1 VLAGRYRLLSHVGQ
15 GGMGT
20 VWRARDEV
28 LDRDVAV
35 KEVLIDR
42 WLSDEDRAVLHE
54 RTKREARATARLNH
68 PGIVTVHDVI
78 EEDGRPWIV
87 MEFVR
92 ARSLQEIVDADGPLP
107 PAQVAAIGRQLV
119 GALRTAHAAGILHRD
134 VKPANV
140 LLLRE
145 EHEDRAVLTDF
156 GIAQVE
162 GDATLTQ
169 TGLVMGSPAYIA
181 PERAKGE
188 RATPATDLWAL
199 GATLYAA
206 CDGRPPHE
214 RTDAMATL
222 AAVLT
227 LDAPPPRNAGPL
239 TPALLGLLDRDPERR
254 LTAEG
259 AMDLLTD
266 AATEARTRPVPGPQA
281 DPVADPVAD
290 TWAEAAGGS
299 RTQTHADDRRE
310 VPQSPPPPTPH
321 QYAQSQYEQSQYEQ
335 SQYEQSQYAPHQHT
349 AVSAHNGL
357 REHPGFPQAP
367 PARPGRGI
375 NSGLLVAVALLVA
388 VVVVLAGFLVLR
400 SQGGAKASTGGTVES
415 AGTPAGGSHP
425 PLTAG
430 PPSPAVHRPT
440 AGRKTV
446 TGPGYTLEVP
456 AGWLRTASGSSVI
469 WRDPRTGAFVQVDRT
484 GWTGDPYAHW
494 QSWEPRAIAD
504 GALRSYQRIGLSRVP
519 GAGYDAAD
527 LEFTYLTKGGNAMHA
542 VDRGVRVGGRSYAV
556 FVSIPVAQWTSRSQN
571 ADNFLDSFRP

>member
-1 VLAGRYRLLSHVGQ
+1 MSEGAGRVLAGRYRLLSHVGQ

-20 VWRARDEV
+20 VWCARDEL

-42 WLSDEDRAVLHE
+42 WLSDADRGVLHE

-92 ARSLQEIVDADGPLP
+92 ARSLQEIIDADGPLP

-145 EHEDRAVLTDF
+145 DHEDRAVLTDF

-162 GDATLTQ
+162 GDTTLTQ

-227 LDAPPPRNAGPL
+227 VDAPPPRAGGSL
-239 TPALLGLLDRDPERR
+239 TPVLLGLLDRDPGRR
-254 LTAEG
+254 LTAE
-259 AMDLLTD
+259 AALDQLTGVV
-266 AATEARTRPVPGPQA
+266 TETRTRPVPSVPTA
-281 DPVADPVAD
+281 AA
-290 TWAEAAGGS
+290 TWAEAPAGS
-299 RTQTHADDRRE
+299 RTQTRPDDRRDT
-310 VPQSPPPPTPH
+310 SDPPPWQPH
-321 QYAQSQYEQSQYEQ
+321 
-335 SQYEQSQYAPHQHT
+335 T
-349 AVSAHNGL
+349 VVSAHGGF
-357 REHPGFPQAP
+357 REHPGHQPPGGLPPNAP
-367 PARPGRGI
+367 SAPSAPGRPGRGI
-375 NSGLLVAVALLVA
+375 NSGLLAAVGLLAVAVIVLV
-388 VVVVLAGFLVLR
+388 GFVAFHPQ
-400 SQGGAKASTGGTVES
+400 SGAKPSASPSVQS
-415 AGTPAGGSHP
+415 AGAQPGGSTTP
-425 PLTAG
+425 RPT
-430 PPSPAVHRPT
+430 SPTSAAAHRPPP
-440 AGRKTV
+440 GLHTV
-446 TGPGYTLEVP
+446 TGPGYSLDVP
-456 AGWLRTASGSSVI
+456 TGWARSTSGNSVI
-469 WRDPRTGAFVQVDRT
+469 WRDPATGAFVQVDRT

-494 QSWEPRAIAD
+494 EAWEPRAIAD
-504 GALRSYQRIGLSRVP
+504 GALRSYQRVALNRVT

-527 LEFTYLTKGGNAMHA
+527 LEFTYLTKGGTAMHA
-542 VDRGVRVGGRSYAV
+542 VDRGVQAGGRSYAV

-571 ADNFLDSFRP
+571 VDNFLDSFHP